1 MASQCFMHYAPPQ
14 SPLQWTVSSHC
25 ACAEVTQED
34 SSKTNRMARMKS
46 RNRNMAAAGGNL
58 KLAKVTSIFT
68 AAISDDIISK
78 QQEEAGASCVSISGV
93 SISGVSISGADS
105 EQLPA
110 AVGVSPGNISEAA
123 AACRRRY

>member
-1 MASQCFMHYAPPQ
+1 
-14 SPLQWTVSSHC
+14 
-25 ACAEVTQED
+25 
-34 SSKTNRMARMKS
+34 MKS

-58 KLAKVTSIFT
+58 KLPKVTSFFT

-78 QQEEAGASCVSISGV
+78 QQEEAGASCGSISGVSISGV
-93 SISGVSISGADS
+93 SIIGVSISGADS